1 MKAGSQHL
9 DVAAKAASYN
19 MMLQV
24 SSACVGG
31 DRPLQ
36 LPRTIID
43 NRDVVSYLWYNRMK

>member
-24 SSACVGG
+24 SSARV
-31 DRPLQ
+31 
-36 LPRTIID
+36 
-43 NRDVVSYLWYNRMK
+43 